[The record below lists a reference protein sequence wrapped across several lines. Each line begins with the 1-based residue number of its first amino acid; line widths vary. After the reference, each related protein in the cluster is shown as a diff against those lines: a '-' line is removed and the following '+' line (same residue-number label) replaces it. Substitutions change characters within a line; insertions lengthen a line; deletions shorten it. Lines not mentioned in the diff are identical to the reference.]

1 MAASRTAKFISDAW
15 FRLMDAP
22 WGEWSPDPAEN
33 AKIKAA
39 KAAAL
44 AAYEANHKKWLI
56 MQEQKGQA

>member
-22 WGEWSPDPAEN
+22 WGEFTPE
-33 AKIKAA
+33 AKVA